1 MANPRWVGDAA
12 EENVERE
19 IDLAEIAR
27 DQARLTAA
35 LEVFQMPGWEYLDSL
50 ISGQIEE
57 AVRTLRTRAKSME
70 EVEHARGMLHAL
82 ELIHSLPRDIRTEY
96 RRVTDILNAG

>member
-1 MANPRWVGDAA
+1 MANPRWVGDVA

-19 IDLAEIAR
+19 IDLAEMAK
-27 DQARLTAA
+27 DQSRLATA
-35 LEVFQMPGWEYLDSL
+35 LDVFQMPGWEYLDSL

-82 ELIHSLPRDIRTEY
+82 EMIHSLPRDIRTEY

>member
-1 MANPRWVGDAA
+1 MANPRWVGDVA

-19 IDLAEIAR
+19 RDLAEIAR
-27 DQARLTAA
+27 DQLKLSDA
-35 LEVFQMPGWEYLDSL
+35 LELFQTPGWEYLDSL
-50 ISGQIEE
+50 IVGQIEE

-82 ELIHSLPRDIRTEY
+82 ELIHSLPRDIRSEY
-96 RRVTDILNAG
+96 QRVTDILNSG